1 MIKYKLNHIGYVV
14 SSLEKSADNFESA
27 FGYEIASKEIT
38 DINQDV
44 IVQFLSHP
52 SLPRIELIVPNSKQS
67 PVQNA
72 LKKGGGINHI
82 GYEVN
87 NIYEEIKI
95 LEDKSFKL
103 VTKPYPGSG
112 HNNRLVC
119 FLYSI
124 KIGIIELI
132 EKG

>member
-27 FGYEIASKEIT
+27 FGYEIESKEIA

-82 GYEVN
+82 GYEVS
-87 NIYEEIKI
+87 NIYKEIKI

-103 VTKPYPGSG
+103 VAKPHPGSG

-119 FLYSI
+119 FLYSV
-124 KIGIIELI
+124 KIGIIELV